1 MAKSSFPK
9 KGSTQYKDDIIFFR
23 MSVFF
28 VLCGV
33 AIFFLLR
40 LRDTVDLASDIYIW
54 SKMLPYRIVSVV
66 LSALSLGCF
75 IFCKVKKID
84 ESERSF
90 SSGNIASVVCYLSG
104 GFLYWGTTYS
114 PRYDALITL
123 TVAFALLYFIYH
135 IFHRDFFA
143 FSVANLVFLST
154 AWLFTRGGLKF
165 VIASAIALAL
175 CAACC
180 YSAYRVSQS
189 LKRKKSKGVRV
200 EPVLVSFLITVVLI
214 SLSKF
219 IGVPFITPTVVM
231 LAIIVQYAAFGI
243 YYTVKLIREAK

>member
-1 MAKSSFPK
+1 MAKSNLPK
-9 KGSTQYKDDIIFFR
+9 KGDAQYKEDIIFFR

-28 VLCGV
+28 VLCGA
-33 AIFFLLR
+33 AIFFFLR

-54 SKMLPYRIVSVV
+54 SKMLPCRIVAVV
-66 LSALSLGCF
+66 LALLSLCYF
-75 IFCKVKKID
+75 VFCKVKRFD

-123 TVAFALLYFIYH
+123 TVAFTLLYFIYH
-135 IFHRDFFA
+135 HFRRDFFA
-143 FSVANLVFLST
+143 FSVSNLVFLST

-165 VIASAIALAL
+165 AIASAIALAF

-180 YSAYRVSQS
+180 YLAYRVSRS
-189 LKRKKSKGVRV
+189 LKRKKSKNCGF
-200 EPVLVSFLITVVLI
+200 EPVLISFLITVVFI

-219 IGVPFITPTVVM
+219 IGVSFVTPTVMM
-231 LAIIVQYAAFGI
+231 LAIIVQYVAFGI
-243 YYTVKLIREAK
+243 YYTVKLIMEAK